1 MIAKISTSDNPRG
14 ALNYNCEKVVEGHAK
29 ILCTNKIWQKE
40 DSAAAN
46 QLAQVLE
53 KKAAINKN
61 TKNAFVHIS
70 LNPSPEDNL
79 TDEQLTEIAQEYMQ
93 KIDYGE
99 QPYIIFKHEDID
111 RHHLHIVTTNIDAHG
126 KKINDSNNF
135 YKSKKATTEIERK
148 FNLHPADMKKDLK
161 IWTPAKIDL
170 CKNVSSQ
177 IRYTVK
183 HLIKNYNF
191 QSFNE
196 FKALLSLY
204 NIGAQELKGEA
215 NGTPYSGLIYFVTDD
230 NRNRLANSV
239 KSSMLG
245 KFAGTA
251 NLSKKYAGAIPLL
264 KASSEHLKNTLSNA
278 MKTASTESELTSNLK
293 KRGVDLILRKND
305 SGRIYGVTIIDHN
318 SKSVMNGSRLGKE
331 FSANRFQ
338 ELFSTA
344 DSAQKTTQEKT
355 ITPEQPIF
363 SFTLENT
370 SVGLMLRFAGSGP
383 SVPKKKKKK
392 RRKIS

>member
-1 MIAKISTSDNPRG
+1 V
-14 ALNYNCEKVVEGHAK
+14 EKGHAK

-40 DSAAAN
+40 GTVAAE
-46 QLAQVLE
+46 QLARMFE

-111 RHHLHIVTTNIDAHG
+111 RHHLHIVTTNIDAQG

-161 IWTPAKIDL
+161 IWTPAKIDPT
-170 CKNVSSQ
+170 KNVSSQ

-183 HLIKNYNF
+183 HLIKSYNF
-191 QSFNE
+191 SSLNE

-215 NGTPYSGLIYFVTDD
+215 NGAPYSGLIYFATDD
-230 NRNRLANSV
+230 NKNRLANPI

-245 KFAGTA
+245 KFAGAA
-251 NLSKKYAGAIPLL
+251 NLSKKYTGSIPLL
-264 KASSEHLKNTLSNA
+264 RTSSEHLKNTLSNA
-278 MKTASTESELTSNLK
+278 MKIASTENDLTIILK
-293 KRGVDLILRKND
+293 RRGMDLILRKND

-318 SKSVMNGSRLGKE
+318 SKSVINGSRLGKE

-338 ELFSTA
+338 ELFSVPDHT
-344 DSAQKTTQEKT
+344 QKSTDERTV
-355 ITPEQPIF
+355 TPEQPIF
-363 SFTLENT
+363 SFTSGGT
-370 SVGLMLRFAGSGP
+370 SVGLMPRFAGSGP

-392 RRKIS
+392 KKKYI